1 MFLRHKGQPEM
12 MQKVVRTKYGNPEN
26 NINRAQDQKCYE
38 TSEEADNGFQDSVLH
53 DSGEN
58 ST

>member
-1 MFLRHKGQPEM
+1 MIEETIRNKQ
-12 MQKVVRTKYGNPEN
+12 QNPEN
-26 NINRAQDQKCYE
+26 SFDEAQDQKCYE
-38 TSEEADNGFQDSVLH
+38 TSEEADNGLQDFALH